1 MKYTDINRKFT
12 DTVSSYL
19 ANGYHFNTATMNGSQ
34 GEISAV
40 DLTNGREIIRVL
52 LQHFSG
58 KNYFD
63 GGIEIVVGRVKESE
77 RIQPNSSHN
86 MHDIIWNGRLEV
98 TSCERFYEL
107 SRHGSVD
114 PFFGTEAESD
124 VVSEK
129 RLARYSYRHDQSS
142 TDITEKAAPLV
153 KEYIR
158 EKFGVRRVITND
170 IKVTKN
176 RGKYTVSYHEHRAQ
190 LH

>member
-86 MHDIIWNGRLEV
+86 RHDIIWNGRLEV
-98 TSCERFYEL
+98 ISCERFYEL

-158 EKFGVRRVITND
+158 EKFAVRRVIMGD

-176 RGKYTVSYHEHRAQ
+176 CGKYTVKYRQHSAQ

>member
-12 DTVSSYL
+12 DTVSNYL

-40 DLTNGREIIRVL
+40 DLTNGHEVIRVL
-52 LQHFSG
+52 LQRFSG

-77 RIQPNSSHN
+77 RIQPNGSYN
-86 MHDIIWNGRLEV
+86 MHSIVWNEHLEV
-98 TSCERFYEL
+98 ISCEKFYEL
-107 SRHGSVD
+107 SRHGCED

-124 VVSEK
+124 IVSEK
-129 RLARYSYRHDQSS
+129 RIARYGYRHDQCAE
-142 TDITEKAAPLV
+142 DVTEKAAPLV

-158 EKFGVRRVITND
+158 EKFGVRRVIAND

-176 RGKYTVSYHEHRAQ
+176 RGKYTVTYRQHSAQ

>member
-40 DLTNGREIIRVL
+40 DLTNDSEIIRVL
-52 LQHFSG
+52 LRRFNGTSSAANG
-58 KNYFD
+58 LEL
-63 GGIEIVVGRVKESE
+63 IVGRVEAK
-77 RIQPNSSHN
+77 IQPNLPTTFQTV
-86 MHDIIWNGRLEV
+86 WNDRLEV
-98 TSCERFYEL
+98 LSTECFYDLSGINGSSFYGCENEFI
-107 SRHGSVD
+107 
-114 PFFGTEAESD
+114 AAQ
-124 VVSEK
+124 EK
-129 RLARYSYRHDQSS
+129 RHARRALHRIHSK
-142 TDITEKAAPLV
+142 DITEKAAPLV

-158 EKFGVRRVITND
+158 EKFGVRRVIMGD

-176 RGKYTVSYHEHRAQ
+176 CGKYTVKYRQHSAQ